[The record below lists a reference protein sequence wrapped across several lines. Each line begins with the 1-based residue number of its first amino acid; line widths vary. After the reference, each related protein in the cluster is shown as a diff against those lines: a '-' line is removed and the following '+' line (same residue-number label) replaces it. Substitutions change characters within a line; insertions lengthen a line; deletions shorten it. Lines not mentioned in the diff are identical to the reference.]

1 MAAVNAHS
9 ATFPTPTAD
18 HHHHHHHPV
27 AAHDQKRKRG
37 DTATTPG
44 LSDARLKQAQLDIL
58 QVLQSHDITPSF
70 LHHPFP
76 PAKAWSEEP
85 SQKKA
90 RLSHASSD
98 NATIQGN
105 LSNAH
110 YTSLQQLKT
119 DASMV
124 SEELTISIRSKAGER
139 NPGNAGRPT
148 VEELKQIHRIHSLEN
163 LIKDTVDREAQYI
176 ELKRAEHVKPK
187 KEESRLSDLHDADTQ
202 SGLANGRAGTVLT
215 LFGNAP
221 TPKQL
226 FSSLQNATQHTYA
239 ESELPVDEMP
249 LPVGLTATKVMSAP
263 ADETK
268 KGPTLDQ
275 AFAPPYS
282 LAALQP
288 PKAHKRSS
296 TRDNYLAWEFK
307 DPIQRNKKGGYT
319 VQPLTVSTWLDYG
332 ALEGGEPVSPREK
345 RKQRDRA
352 LSTSGETAEGPDKE
366 LSVDAL
372 KREEE
377 ALFRK
382 AFSSF
387 APTRDES
394 TAVVPEDVK
403 DMVWWHKLG
412 NKRFND
418 TFAIDPALLDETSA
432 SDRPLEIAEDGFK
445 EEDFVK
451 VIEDLDELEKTTI
464 EPDPEPV
471 TKKTDVEQVLRDVS
485 ELLETLASHQRIRYS
500 TLPTSNGAA
509 RTPISPAPLT
519 AAKIGKPDEPSDEE
533 LSTYNNLRRELAYLI
548 LKLPPYAVAKLDG
561 DQLSD
566 LGVSKLLTFQS
577 QDVKGTLEEDQVT
590 RSAKAQAQ
598 ATANSIANLARPN
611 SSAGQ
616 HYNTTAQR
624 TPAIG
629 QAANTRYGQQY
640 GQRTPA
646 PAASLQRQ
654 PSTQSYA
661 TPAAAQRPSY
671 LSQNQYTRPGAAPPS
686 YHQPQQYH
694 QQRPPQQGG
703 YNYNQQ
709 YQQTPGQQRPT
720 YPSQNNNQQ
729 YQQYQQ
735 RSHTAAA
742 NAVGYQTNTPTQQQY
757 YQNRTASPSKPG
769 YPTPM
774 HQQST
779 PQPGA
784 QRPIAQAPPQP
795 QQPGSGRATPV
806 MGVNYPSQPHTP
818 VNGFAPPPRQPQQ
831 GIAPRPSSSTP
842 QPVPY
847 QAPPGPMQQPAA
859 IQANGQS

>member
-1 MAAVNAHS
+1 MAAVNGDSATTSTAAHS
-9 ATFPTPTAD
+9 A
-18 HHHHHHHPV
+18 HHHHHH
-27 AAHDQKRKRG
+27 KRRRDDG
-37 DTATTPG
+37 ATTR
-44 LSDARLKQAQLDIL
+44 SAISETRIKQVQLDIL
-58 QVLQSHDITPSF
+58 QVLQTFHTFTPG
-70 LHHPFP
+70 
-76 PAKAWSEEP
+76 KAPSEEP
-85 SQKKA
+85 SQKKV
-90 RLSHASSD
+90 RLSDSSSD
-98 NATIQGN
+98 NATIQAK
-105 LSNAH
+105 LSNTR
-110 YTSLQQLKT
+110 YTFLQQLKS
-119 DASMV
+119 DASTV
-124 SEELTISIRSKAGER
+124 SEELTVSIRNKAGER
-139 NPGNAGRPT
+139 NPGNAARPT

-163 LIKDTVDREAQYI
+163 LIKEIVDREAQYI
-176 ELKRAEHVKPK
+176 EPKPSEHVKPN
-187 KEESRLSDLHDADTQ
+187 EEEMGLSEGHDADTK
-202 SGLANGRAGTVLT
+202 SGLANARAGTVLT

-226 FSSLQNATQHTYA
+226 FSSMQNASQQTYVK
-239 ESELPVDEMP
+239 SELPVDEMP
-249 LPVGLTATKVMSAP
+249 LPPGLTATKVMSAP
-263 ADETK
+263 ADDTK
-268 KGPTLDQ
+268 KGPTFDQ

-296 TRDNYLAWEFK
+296 TRDNSLAWEFK

-332 ALEGGEPVSPREK
+332 GLDGDEPVSPREK

-352 LSTSGETAEGPDKE
+352 LSTSGDTAERPEKE
-366 LSVDAL
+366 LSIEAL
-372 KREEE
+372 KRQEE

-387 APTRDES
+387 APSRDDS
-394 TAVVPEDVK
+394 NAVVPEDVK
-403 DMVWWHKLG
+403 DMVWWHKVG

-418 TFAIDPALLDETSA
+418 TFAIDPALLDESSA
-432 SDRPLEIAEDGFK
+432 SVPPMEIAKDEFK

-451 VIEDLDELEKTTI
+451 VIQDLDELEKTTI

-471 TKKTDVEQVLRDVS
+471 ANKTDVEQVLREVS

-500 TLPTSNGAA
+500 TLPTSNSAA

-533 LSTYNNLRRELAYLI
+533 VSTYNNLRRELAYLI

-566 LGVSKLLTFQS
+566 LGVSKLLAFQS

-640 GQRTPA
+640 VQRTPV
-646 PAASLQRQ
+646 PATSLQRQ
-654 PSTQSYA
+654 PSNQSYA
-661 TPAAAQRPSY
+661 TPTGAQRASY

-709 YQQTPGQQRPT
+709 YQQTPVQQRPT
-720 YPSQNNNQQ
+720 YPSQNNQQ

-742 NAVGYQTNTPTQQQY
+742 NAVGYQTNTPAQPQY

-774 HQQST
+774 HQQPT

-831 GIAPRPSSSTP
+831 GLAPRPSSSTP
-842 QPVPY
+842 QPGPY

>member
-1 MAAVNAHS
+1 MAAVNGDS
-9 ATFPTPTAD
+9 ATTPTPTAAAD
-18 HHHHHHHPV
+18 HEI
-27 AAHDQKRKRG
+27 AAHDHKRKR
-37 DTATTPG
+37 DDSATTSAG
-44 LSDARLKQAQLDIL
+44 TGISEARIKQAQLDIL
-58 QVLQSHDITPSF
+58 QVLRSHDTTPSF
-70 LHHPFP
+70 LQHSFTPG
-76 PAKAWSEEP
+76 KASSEEP

-90 RLSHASSD
+90 RLSDSSSE
-98 NATIQGN
+98 NATIQAK
-105 LSNAH
+105 LSKTR
-110 YTSLQQLKT
+110 YTSLQQLKA
-119 DASMV
+119 DASTV
-124 SEELTISIRSKAGER
+124 SEELTVSIRSKAGER
-139 NPGNAGRPT
+139 NPGNGGRPT
-148 VEELKQIHRIHSLEN
+148 VEELKQVHRIHALEN
-163 LIKDTVDREAQYI
+163 LIKETVDREAQYI
-176 ELKRAEHVKPK
+176 EPKRPENVKPK
-187 KEESRLSDLHDADTQ
+187 KQDSGLSDGHEADTK
-202 SGLANGRAGTVLT
+202 SGLANGRAGTILT

-226 FSSLQNATQHTYA
+226 FSSMQNASQQTYVK
-239 ESELPVDEMP
+239 SELPVDEMP
-249 LPVGLTATKVMSAP
+249 LPVGLTATKVVCAP

-268 KGPTLDQ
+268 KGPTFDQ

-288 PKAHKRSS
+288 PKTHKRSS
-296 TRDNYLAWEFK
+296 TRDNSLAWEFK

-332 ALEGGEPVSPREK
+332 GLDGEEPVSPREK

-352 LSTSGETAEGPDKE
+352 LSTSGETAERPEKE
-366 LSVDAL
+366 LSIEAL
-372 KREEE
+372 KRQEE

-387 APTRDES
+387 APSRDDS
-394 TAVVPEDVK
+394 SAVVPEDVK
-403 DMVWWHKLG
+403 DMVWWHKVG
-412 NKRFND
+412 NKRFNE

-432 SDRPLEIAEDGFK
+432 SEPPMEIAKDDFK

-471 TKKTDVEQVLRDVS
+471 TKKTDVEQVLREVS
-485 ELLETLASHQRIRYS
+485 ELLETLASHQRIRYA

-533 LSTYNNLRRELAYLI
+533 ISTYNNLRRELAYLI

-646 PAASLQRQ
+646 PATSLQRQ
-654 PSTQSYA
+654 PSNQSYA
-661 TPAAAQRPSY
+661 TPSGAQRPSY

-709 YQQTPGQQRPT
+709 YQQTPVQQRPT
-720 YPSQNNNQQ
+720 YPSQNNQQ

-742 NAVGYQTNTPTQQQY
+742 NAVGYQTNTPTQPQY

-774 HQQST
+774 HQQPT

-831 GIAPRPSSSTP
+831 GLAPRPSSSTP
-842 QPVPY
+842 QPGPY

>member
-1 MAAVNAHS
+1 MAAAAVNGHPH
-9 ATFPTPTAD
+9 TTPSAD
-18 HHHHHHHPV
+18 HQQI
-27 AAHDQKRKRG
+27 AAHDHKRKR
-37 DTATTPG
+37 DDPTTTTG
-44 LSDARLKQAQLDIL
+44 TGTSEARIKQAQLDIL
-58 QVLQSHDITPSF
+58 QVLQTHDTTPSF
-70 LHHPFP
+70 LQHPLTP
-76 PAKAWSEEP
+76 GKASSEEP

-90 RLSHASSD
+90 RLSDSSGD
-98 NATIQGN
+98 NATIQTK
-105 LSNAH
+105 LSNTR
-110 YTSLQQLKT
+110 YTSLQQLKA
-119 DASMV
+119 DASTV
-124 SEELTISIRSKAGER
+124 SEDLTVSIRSKASER
-139 NPGNAGRPT
+139 NSGNAGRPT

-163 LIKDTVDREAQYI
+163 LIKETVDREAQYI
-176 ELKRAEHVKPK
+176 EAKRAEDVKPK
-187 KEESRLSDLHDADTQ
+187 KEDSGLSDAQEADTK
-202 SGLANGRAGTVLT
+202 SGLANARAGTVLT

-226 FSSLQNATQHTYA
+226 FSSMQNARNVSQQTFVK
-239 ESELPVDEMP
+239 SELPVDEMP
-249 LPVGLTATKVMSAP
+249 LPPGLTATKVMSAP
-263 ADETK
+263 ADQTK
-268 KGPTLDQ
+268 KGPTFDQ

-296 TRDNYLAWEFK
+296 TRDNSLAWEFK

-332 ALEGGEPVSPREK
+332 GLDGEEPVSPRER

-352 LSTSGETAEGPDKE
+352 LSTSGETAETPDKE
-366 LSVDAL
+366 LSVEAL
-372 KREEE
+372 KRQEE

-387 APTRDES
+387 APSRDDS
-394 TAVVPEDVK
+394 NAVVPEEVK
-403 DMVWWHKLG
+403 DLVWWHKVG

-418 TFAIDPALLDETSA
+418 TFAIDPALLDETST
-432 SDRPLEIAEDGFK
+432 SDPPMETIEDEFK
-445 EEDFVK
+445 EEDFGK
-451 VIEDLDELEKTTI
+451 VIEDLDELEKTAVA
-464 EPDPEPV
+464 PDPEPV
-471 TKKTDVEQVLRDVS
+471 TMKTDVEQVLREVS
-485 ELLETLASHQRIRYS
+485 ELLETLASHQRIRNS

-509 RTPISPAPLT
+509 RTPMSPAPLT

-533 LSTYNNLRRELAYLI
+533 ISTYNNLRRELAYLI

-646 PAASLQRQ
+646 PATSLQRQ
-654 PSTQSYA
+654 TSNQSYA
-661 TPAAAQRPSY
+661 TPTAAPRPSY

-703 YNYNQQ
+703 YLYNQQ
-709 YQQTPGQQRPT
+709 YQQTPVQQRPN
-720 YPSQNNNQQ
+720 YPSQNNQQ

-742 NAVGYQTNTPTQQQY
+742 NAVGYQTNSPAQQQY

-774 HQQST
+774 HQQPT
-779 PQPGA
+779 PQTGV

-806 MGVNYPSQPHTP
+806 LGVNYPSQPHTP
-818 VNGFAPPPRQPQQ
+818 VNGFAPPPRQPQP
-831 GIAPRPSSSTP
+831 GLAPRPSSSTP
-842 QPVPY
+842 QPSPY
-847 QAPPGPMQQPAA
+847 QAPPGQMQQPAA